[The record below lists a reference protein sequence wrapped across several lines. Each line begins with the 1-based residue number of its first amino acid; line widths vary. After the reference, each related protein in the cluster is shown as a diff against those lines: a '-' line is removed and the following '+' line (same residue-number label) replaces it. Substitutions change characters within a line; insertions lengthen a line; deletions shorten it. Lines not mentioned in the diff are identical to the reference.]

1 MPMNKVD
8 SDPVHGLENPVDHKG
23 LRQRAHNFVPG
34 NKLDSDDEDDLS
46 QDVGLL

>member
-1 MPMNKVD
+1 MPTNKVD
-8 SDPVHGLENPVDHKG
+8 SDPVHRLEGPADHKG
-23 LRQRAHNFVPG
+23 LRRRAYNFVPS